1 MLKISIIIT
10 FWLLPLHLC
19 FGQKHLVFADS
30 ATKKPIPDLVIRY
43 PKNIVF
49 TDKNGGCVI
58 ADTTKSIVVS
68 GLNYKLQNIAAPFS
82 TTIYLAEN
90 IIQYSNVEIK
100 RRNYKRPKVSLFL
113 SRVNSTGTISRNQ
126 SCFLKTNLV
135 FSNGN
140 FNVMR
145 FRLSKSDLKKVTGKA
160 EVQIEFRKVN
170 DNWSDTAK
178 ALGYLNKEQVQL
190 FNNIPLEERSSV
202 GTIIQQINIPISD
215 LKSDY
220 IDIPLETILKTET
233 EVFVGVGLVK
243 LTNPVN
249 EFPEIFKHMIFNW
262 RLIAYDYGY
271 FNCPSAYLD
280 IFHNENEKKGTFLV
294 PYFELIEVR

>member
-1 MLKISIIIT
+1 M
-10 FWLLPLHLC
+10 PLHLC

-49 TDKNGGCVI
+49 TDKKGRCIIG
-58 ADTTKSIVVS
+58 DTTKSIVVS
-68 GLNYKLQNIAAPFS
+68 GLNYKLQNIVAPFS

-90 IIQYSNVEIK
+90 VIQYSNVEIK
-100 RRNYKRPKVSLFL
+100 KRNYKRPKVSLFL
-113 SRVNSTGTISRNQ
+113 SRVNSTGTISRNH
-126 SCFLKTNLV
+126 SYFLKTGLV
-135 FSNGN
+135 FSNGE

-190 FNNIPLEERSSV
+190 FNNIPSEERSSV
-202 GTIIQQINIPISD
+202 GTLIQQINIPISD
-215 LKSDY
+215 IKSDY
-220 IDIPLETILKTET
+220 IDIPLETLLKNET
-233 EVFVGVGLVK
+233 EVFVGIGLVK
-243 LTNPVN
+243 FTNSGN

-262 RLIAYDYGY
+262 RFSSYDYGY

-294 PYFELIEVR
+294 PYFELLEVK